1 VLAKKESPDGSSQLY
16 VFKILKKT
24 EVIDDCNVSFITT
37 EKDAVILACGHPFIT
52 TLYSCVQTKVIFN
65 VLNLLRM
72 SEESVLKFT
81 ISIKCRNLCVCVCL
95 FFFLLKPV
103 GYFYI
108 LNLYRF

>member
-1 VLAKKESPDGSSQLY
+1 MLAKKESPDGSSQLY

-65 VLNLLRM
+65 VLNLLHM
-72 SEESVLKFT
+72 PEESILKFT
-81 ISIKCRNLCVCVCL
+81 ISIKCINLFIYMYMCGV
-95 FFFLLKPV
+95 
-103 GYFYI
+103 
-108 LNLYRF
+108 LY